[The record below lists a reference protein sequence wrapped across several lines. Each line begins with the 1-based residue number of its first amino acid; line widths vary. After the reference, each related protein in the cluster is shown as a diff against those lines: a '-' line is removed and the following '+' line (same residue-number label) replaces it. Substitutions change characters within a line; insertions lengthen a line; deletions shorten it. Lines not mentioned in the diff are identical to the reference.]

1 MDCGYPMNR
10 FARQISLAEIGEA
23 GQAKLANAELLIV
36 GAGGLG
42 SSAMQYLAGAG
53 IGRIRIVD
61 PDLVELTNLHR
72 QPIFQ
77 EADMGK
83 PKAMAAA
90 ARLRALNSD
99 LKAEPVVC
107 PLNPGNVHA
116 LLGNADAALDCAD
129 NFAVSYTL
137 SDACHE
143 IGMPLISAS
152 ALEFSGYAGAFC
164 GGAPSLRAV
173 FPELPER
180 SVNCATAGVSGPVV
194 GLLGCCQAQMA
205 ISLLLELD
213 PSPLG
218 RLVRF
223 DGRTFR
229 FAEFDF
235 SSADEPPAGGF
246 AFTTLADV
254 SADDFFAEL
263 RSVGEAPV
271 AAVGHA
277 RRLSAESF
285 GEGGLRP
292 VPGQRAIMCCRTG
305 LRAWNAANRLSA
317 EWDGDIRLIATA
329 NEDEGT
335 TASGPVDNRREDE
348 VLPSGT

>member
-1 MDCGYPMNR
+1 MNR
-10 FARQISLAEIGEA
+10 YARQISLGEIGKA
-23 GQAKLANAELLIV
+23 GQARLAGAEVLIV

-42 SSAMQYLAGAG
+42 SPAMQYLAGAG

-72 QPIFQ
+72 QPVFLETDIGQ
-77 EADMGK
+77 
-83 PKAMAAA
+83 PKATAAA
-90 ARLRALNSD
+90 ARLRALNSE
-99 LKAEPVVC
+99 LKADPVVG

-116 LLGNADAALDCAD
+116 LLGNADVALDCAD

-137 SDACHE
+137 SDACQE
-143 IGMPLISAS
+143 AGTPLISAS

-180 SVNCATAGVSGPVV
+180 SVNCSTAGVSGPVV

-205 ISLLLELD
+205 MSLLLDLD

-218 RLVRF
+218 RLLRF
-223 DGRTFR
+223 DGRALR
-229 FAEFDF
+229 FSEFDF
-235 SSADEPPAGGF
+235 SAADEPADEGF

-254 SADDFFAEL
+254 TAEDFFAEL
-263 RSVGEAPV
+263 RSVEEAPA

-277 RRLSAESF
+277 HRLSAESF
-285 GEGGLRP
+285 GTGGPRP
-292 VPGQRAIMCCRTG
+292 APGQRAIMCCRTG
-305 LRAWNAANRLSA
+305 LRAWKAAKRLSA
-317 EWDGDIRLIATA
+317 AWGGDIRLIATA
-329 NEDEGT
+329 NECEGAKAGRPAGSET
-335 TASGPVDNRREDE
+335 TAPMA
-348 VLPSGT
+348 T

>member
-1 MDCGYPMNR
+1 MNR

-23 GQAKLANAELLIV
+23 GQAKLAKSELLIV

-72 QPIFQ
+72 QPIFR
-77 EADMGK
+77 EADVGK
-83 PKAMAAA
+83 PKAMVAA
-90 ARLRALNSD
+90 ARLRSLNSE
-99 LKAEPVVC
+99 LKAEPVAC
-107 PLNPGNVHA
+107 PLNPGNVHE
-116 LLGNADAALDCAD
+116 LLGNADVALDCAD

-137 SDACHE
+137 SDACLE
-143 IGMPLISAS
+143 MGMPLISAS

-180 SVNCATAGVSGPVV
+180 SVNCSTAGVCGPVV

-205 ISLLLELD
+205 MALLLELD
-213 PSPLG
+213 PSALG
-218 RLVRF
+218 RLLRF
-223 DGRTFR
+223 DGRAFR
-229 FAEFDF
+229 FSEFDF
-235 SSADEPPAGGF
+235 SATDEPSAGGF

-263 RSVGEAPV
+263 RSVEEAPV

-277 RRLSAESF
+277 RRISADSL
-285 GEGGLRP
+285 GAGGLRP

-305 LRAWNAANRLSA
+305 LRAWRAAKRLS
-317 EWDGDIRLIATA
+317 EVWDGDIRLIAAA
-329 NEDEGT
+329 NEGEGAK
-335 TASGPVDNRREDE
+335 ASMAGWQKTG
-348 VLPSGT
+348 S

>member
-1 MDCGYPMNR
+1 MNR

-23 GQAKLANAELLIV
+23 GQAKLANAELLMV

-53 IGRIRIVD
+53 VGHIRIVD
-61 PDLVELTNLHR
+61 PDRVELTNLHR
-72 QPIFQ
+72 QPIFR
-77 EADMGK
+77 EADIGK
-83 PKAMAAA
+83 PKAMVAAS
-90 ARLRALNSD
+90 RLRALNSG
-99 LKAEPVVC
+99 LQAKPVVC

-137 SDACHE
+137 SDACLE
-143 IGMPLISAS
+143 MGMPLISAS

-180 SVNCATAGVSGPVV
+180 SVNCSTAGVSGPVV
-194 GLLGCCQAQMA
+194 GLLGCCQAQIAM
-205 ISLLLELD
+205 SLLLELD

-218 RLVRF
+218 RLLRF
-223 DGRTFR
+223 NGRAFR
-229 FAEFDF
+229 FSEFDF
-235 SSADEPPAGGF
+235 SAADEPSEGGF

-254 SADDFFAEL
+254 SKDDFFAEL
-263 RSVGEAPV
+263 RSVEEAPV

-277 RRLSAESF
+277 RRLSADSF
-285 GEGGLRP
+285 GSGRLRP
-292 VPGQRAIMCCRTG
+292 DPGQRAIMCCRTG
-305 LRAWNAANRLSA
+305 LRAWKAARRLS
-317 EWDGDIRLIATA
+317 EVWDGDIRLIATA
-329 NEDEGT
+329 NEGEGET
-335 TASGPVDNRREDE
+335 SSGV
-348 VLPSGT
+348 G

>member
-1 MDCGYPMNR
+1 MDGGNPMNR

-23 GQAKLANAELLIV
+23 GQARLARAELLIV

-53 IGRIRIVD
+53 IGHIRIVD
-61 PDLVELTNLHR
+61 PDRVELTNLHR
-72 QPIFQ
+72 QPIFR
-77 EADMGK
+77 EADIGR

-90 ARLRALNSD
+90 ERLHALNSS

-116 LLGNADAALDCAD
+116 LLGNADVALDCAD

-137 SDACHE
+137 SDACLE
-143 IGMPLISAS
+143 TGMPLISAS
-152 ALEFSGYAGAFC
+152 ALELSGYAGAFC

-180 SVNCATAGVSGPVV
+180 AVNCSTAGVSGPVV
-194 GLLGCCQAQMA
+194 GLLGCCQAQLAM
-205 ISLLLELD
+205 SLLLELE

-218 RLVRF
+218 RLMRF
-223 DGRTFR
+223 DGRAFR
-229 FAEFDF
+229 FSEFDF
-235 SSADEPPAGGF
+235 SAAEESSAGGF

-254 SADDFFAEL
+254 AADDFFAEL
-263 RSVGEAPV
+263 RSVEEAPV

-277 RRLSAESF
+277 HRLNADSF
-285 GEGGLRP
+285 GAGGLQP

-305 LRAWNAANRLSA
+305 LRAWKAAKRLSTV
-317 EWDGDIRLIATA
+317 WDGDIHLIATA
-329 NEDEGT
+329 NEDEEAK
-335 TASGPVDNRREDE
+335 ASSV
-348 VLPSGT
+348 V